1 MTLYSLRK
9 QADKVLIPFVKLLA
23 TIPLKANHWTLLG
36 AILGIAVGAAFLYG
50 WWTTGIALFILRGI
64 VDHVD
69 GYVARTRN
77 QRSTFGAVMDDVSDR
92 WVLGVMYAGGCLN
105 VAVDCPHVLIVL
117 GLGITGSLSNAP
129 IKLSVY
135 AESQQDVWR
144 EQGKIGHPIDGVGS
158 FGSAEFMIYFGFGV
172 LFTAILD
179 DPRPLLAGAWA
190 VALMSH
196 VSLLQR
202 MWFAWKRY
210 RFVDPAQQQDAPMEQ
225 RAP

>member
-9 QADKVLIPFVKLLA
+9 QADKVLLPFVRILA
-23 TIPLKANHWTLLG
+23 RFPLKANHWTLLG
-36 AILGIAVGAAFLYG
+36 AVLGLAVGAAFLYG
-50 WWTTGIALFILRGI
+50 QWALGTVLFALRGI
-64 VDHVD
+64 IDHVD
-69 GYVARTRN
+69 GFVARTRN

-105 VAVDCPHVLIVL
+105 LSVDYPHVLIVC
-117 GLGITGSLSNAP
+117 GLGITGALSNAL

-135 AESQQDVWR
+135 AESHQDVWR
-144 EQGKIGHPIDGVGS
+144 EHGKIGHPIDGVGS

-190 VALMSH
+190 VAIMSH

-202 MWFAWKRY
+202 MAFAWKRY
-210 RFVDPAQQQDAPMEQ
+210 RFVDPGAEEQ
-225 RAP
+225 IEQPSGG